1 MSIASSEKANMME
14 ELGMKFIN
22 DSDYKESLIDLLTKV
37 PKYFNKK
44 PQSESMKYINA
55 LENLIGQHL
64 NRFEKAKKKKLSLK
78 DKEYYFLYIRDFL
91 VRNKVTSGTLLEIW
105 VQNSI
110 GDSVEK
116 INQSNT
122 VKFDFDKLNMII
134 NQLKETKIK
143 TTLKNYNFKG
153 DKKQY
158 TCICY
163 TIIKELL
170 GKDFSK
176 SGKPVTS
183 IKNLIENIHHIS
195 KNYYNSKV
203 IPPEQKALIKADRR
217 IKYIIAEIFRARGI
231 WREEN
236 DNFFIN
242 SSKVESFLNEINKYE
257 ASTILNNLHK
267 EITQITS

>member
-1 MSIASSEKANMME
+1 ME

-183 IKNLIENIHHIS
+183 QKNLIENIHHIS
-195 KNYYNSKV
+195 KNYYNSKA